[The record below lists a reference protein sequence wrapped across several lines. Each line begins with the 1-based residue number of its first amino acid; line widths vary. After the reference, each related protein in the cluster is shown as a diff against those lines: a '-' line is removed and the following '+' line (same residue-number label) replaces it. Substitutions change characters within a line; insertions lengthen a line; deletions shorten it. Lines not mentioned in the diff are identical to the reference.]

1 MITEAAARLIVER
14 EINMSRRDEDRWM
27 VYPELSITR
36 DWGWVMFYG
45 SEENYY
51 VGDKEAVLDPES
63 QPAYLINRVTSEL
76 AQAGKS
82 WPIKKYI
89 DDDEMQLRSIQN

>member
-14 EINMSRRDEDRWM
+14 EINMSRRDEDFWM

-45 SEENYY
+45 SEEN
-51 VGDKEAVLDPES
+51 D
-63 QPAYLINRVTSEL
+63 
-76 AQAGKS
+76 
-82 WPIKKYI
+82 
-89 DDDEMQLRSIQN
+89 